1 MSLKNKGNDKS
12 FLLLLI
18 VKKIANEIRCVDQ
31 ILGFKLFI
39 CPCSIFP
46 VLVSF
51 SSAFLTSIANAHGVS
66 VSRLEGFV
74 SNREQ
79 SYEDPIEE

>member
-1 MSLKNKGNDKS
+1 MH
-12 FLLLLI
+12 
-18 VKKIANEIRCVDQ
+18 
-31 ILGFKLFI
+31 GFKKVYIKHRRIKNSKIIKHMI
-39 CPCSIFP
+39 CATCFFDDA
-46 VLVSF
+46 VNSF
-51 SSAFLTSIANAHGVS
+51 WAAWKRHLNIYIYGNS

>member
-1 MSLKNKGNDKS
+1 MVG
-12 FLLLLI
+12 
-18 VKKIANEIRCVDQ
+18 
-31 ILGFKLFI
+31 
-39 CPCSIFP
+39 
-46 VLVSF
+46 
-51 SSAFLTSIANAHGVS
+51 LTSYNFCVS

>member
-1 MSLKNKGNDKS
+1 MLH
-12 FLLLLI
+12 LLLI
-18 VKKIANEIRCVDQ
+18 IRINRRIGLV
-31 ILGFKLFI
+31 GWNHY
-39 CPCSIFP
+39 CSMLEMMNGDTDTF
-46 VLVSF
+46 
-51 SSAFLTSIANAHGVS
+51 NDS

>member
-1 MSLKNKGNDKS
+1 MKQ
-12 FLLLLI
+12 
-18 VKKIANEIRCVDQ
+18 KKKTIEIE
-31 ILGFKLFI
+31 LGHRSPIRIHI
-39 CPCSIFP
+39 CNT
-46 VLVSF
+46 SF
-51 SSAFLTSIANAHGVS
+51 SKVVSYKCDFNNIYVYGGS

>member
-1 MSLKNKGNDKS
+1 MVYICWFLCENSAIYNYMILFSHFAVYLPHFRFDFKIYND
-12 FLLLLI
+12 
-18 VKKIANEIRCVDQ
+18 
-31 ILGFKLFI
+31 
-39 CPCSIFP
+39 
-46 VLVSF
+46 
-51 SSAFLTSIANAHGVS
+51 S

>member
-1 MSLKNKGNDKS
+1 MFKKGVFVGGDVN
-12 FLLLLI
+12 
-18 VKKIANEIRCVDQ
+18 V
-31 ILGFKLFI
+31 
-39 CPCSIFP
+39 
-46 VLVSF
+46 
-51 SSAFLTSIANAHGVS
+51 HGCS

>member
-1 MSLKNKGNDKS
+1 MKFSFPAFDAFQFCYFSLCVLND
-12 FLLLLI
+12 
-18 VKKIANEIRCVDQ
+18 CTD
-31 ILGFKLFI
+31 
-39 CPCSIFP
+39 
-46 VLVSF
+46 
-51 SSAFLTSIANAHGVS
+51 S

>member
-1 MSLKNKGNDKS
+1 LNLIYQNKS
-12 FLLLLI
+12 FELSRFCALTI
-18 VKKIANEIRCVDQ
+18 CNT
-31 ILGFKLFI
+31 LF
-39 CPCSIFP
+39 SKA
-46 VLVSF
+46 VSYKSDF
-51 SSAFLTSIANAHGVS
+51 HNIYVYGGS